1 MKGTRNESAES
12 EGTLLGGGA
21 AASTKLIAAGCAAGI
36 TQAMRW
42 HPGDEDVATTSACA
56 ALSLASGD
64 GRNANEVA
72 AAGAAAEAAAAR
84 ALGLNVGRDLVSTP
98 FNRFKKSFALARLD
112 STRLDSRG
120 GG

>member
-1 MKGTRNESAES
+1 MNCAVIRRPCAWAVSHH
-12 EGTLLGGGA
+12 GGA
-21 AASTKLIAAGCAAGI
+21 AASKKLIAAGCAAGI

-72 AAGAAAEAAAAR
+72 AAGAAAEAVAAR
-84 ALGLNVGRDLVSTP
+84 ALGVNVGRDILSHTIP
-98 FNRFKKSFALARLD
+98 LQCSFTHIRFRS
-112 STRLDSRG
+112 LDSRG